1 MTTHHDSKYGLKSI
15 GHCLANSLRPTHS
28 TTGSTGVDLAAAQS
42 VTLTDST
49 VTLIPAGVMGPLGVG
64 RSAFLLGHSAVTWM
78 GLLVL
83 PGVTDAD
90 YTGEIKIM
98 AWTPSPLCFIPKGQK
113 IAQLIPFHSMA
124 EPGIGD

>member
-15 GHCLANSLRPTHS
+15 GRCLANSLRPTHS

-90 YTGEIKIM
+90 YTGEIKDNGM
-98 AWTPSPLCFIPKGQK
+98 DALTSLLYSQRPKNST
-113 IAQLIPFHSMA
+113 IDPFSFY
-124 EPGIGD
+124 G